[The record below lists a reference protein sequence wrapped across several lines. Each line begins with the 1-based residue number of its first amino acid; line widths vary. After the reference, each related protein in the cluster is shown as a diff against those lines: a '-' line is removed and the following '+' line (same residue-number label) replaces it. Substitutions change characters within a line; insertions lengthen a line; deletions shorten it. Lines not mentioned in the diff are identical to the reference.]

1 MGKLEWLQLVWLM
14 FGVVVVMKINY
25 WFDQGLKLQLN
36 WQLKVLLVPVFL
48 FAVWLLA
55 LEGLP
60 YIYFDF

>member
-1 MGKLEWLQLVWLM
+1 MA
-14 FGVVVVMKINY
+14 INY
-25 WFDQGLKLQLN
+25 WFDQGWKLKLN

-55 LEGLP
+55 PSGLP